1 MNDLQDQFSRNTE
14 AELTRLREEFEDEK
28 TCLREELE
36 DEKTRFKEE
45 LEARFDQTFQDL
57 KSKADVFE
65 AKTSDLGVFL
75 DEKKVENNDLKELN
89 EGLI

>member
-14 AELTRLREEFEDEK
+14 AENTSLREK
-28 TCLREELE
+28 LE

-57 KSKADVFE
+57 KSKADEFE
-65 AKTSDLGVFL
+65 AKTNELGVLL